1 MDERKFTMKD
11 HKVIAVVE
19 QCYQGKI
26 NRKEALELLGCC
38 RMTLYRKL
46 KRYRES
52 GAEGLIH
59 RSRFRPSNRRIKD
72 EVRIK
77 IIELKKSKYYDFN
90 DVHYTEFLNEK
101 EGIKVSRETVRKV
114 LRKAGIP
121 AKNKVRG
128 RRYRKMRERRH
139 CYGELVQIDASIDY
153 WLSGVNEKQ
162 TIIAGID
169 DATGK
174 IWAVMVE
181 KEGLDGYFMLMREI
195 IRTAGIP
202 QAIYSDRHSIFFTER
217 EATIE
222 EQLRG
227 KVPMTQF
234 GRAMYDLGV
243 RMHKAFS
250 PQAKGRIERLF
261 KTLQDRFIAELRLR
275 GINTIEGA
283 NRYLKK
289 FINEYN
295 RRFSVRPIEERNLF
309 KRPDGLDLDRIL
321 CKKEERKVKN
331 DNTISYEGQI
341 IQIPK
346 EGNNISY
353 AGKIVEVNEQIDGKI
368 KVYYKEKLLCQ
379 TKKEVISNYT
389 EMVL

>member
-1 MDERKFTMKD
+1 
-11 HKVIAVVE
+11 
-19 QCYQGKI
+19 
-26 NRKEALELLGCC
+26 
-38 RMTLYRKL
+38 
-46 KRYRES
+46 
-52 GAEGLIH
+52 
-59 RSRFRPSNRRIKD
+59 
-72 EVRIK
+72 
-77 IIELKKSKYYDFN
+77 
-90 DVHYTEFLNEK
+90 
-101 EGIKVSRETVRKV
+101 
-114 LRKAGIP
+114 
-121 AKNKVRG
+121 
-128 RRYRKMRERRH
+128 MRERRH
-139 CYGELVQIDASIDY
+139 CYGELIQIDASIEY
-153 WLSGVNEKQ
+153 WLNGVNEKQ

-181 KEGLDGYFMLMREI
+181 KEDSDGYFMLMREI

-202 QAIYSDRHSIFFTER
+202 QAIYSDRHSVFYIER

-289 FINEYN
+289 FIKKYN
-295 RRFSVRPIEERNLF
+295 RRFSVKPIEERNLF
-309 KRPDGLDLDRIL
+309 KRPEEGLDLDRIL

-353 AGKIVEVNEQIDGKI
+353 AGKSVEINEQIDGKI

-379 TKKEVISNYT
+379 TNKEVISDYT